1 MYREIDEQ
9 LQEWKVSKNRKP
21 LILSGARQ
29 VGKTYSLQEFGKNH
43 FKQCH
48 YLNLE
53 KLPDLQDVFEGNLRP
68 DSIVKEIELRLGKR
82 IDVNSDLVVLDEIQA
97 IPNALTSLKYFA
109 EDLPQ
114 LAICSAGSLLGIQL
128 NEQSFPVGKTDR
140 LWLGPL
146 KFKEFLTAFGRT
158 LELEAY
164 KDALREN
171 IITLNAHK
179 VLQEH
184 FRLFSTIGG
193 LPEVVRTF
201 MEYQQNFQEGL
212 QKTREKQLTILK
224 DYYDDIAKHSGKVN
238 AFDITR
244 VLSSI
249 PMQLGRNI
257 EDGASK
263 FTFKNVL
270 PGKSNYQTLCN
281 PIEWLVRAGLIY
293 KINIANESELPI
305 SSYAEE
311 NRFKLYMFD
320 IGILGALSEIPINLL
335 YLDEY
340 GTAKGAFAENVALQ
354 LLVKDSRHEMYSWQK
369 NTAEIEFLT
378 TIPSVNP
385 DISPALLLR
394 VRISGNIELLC
405 SPTTFTHSRRSL
417 VKCQRD

>member
-293 KINIANESELPI
+293 KINIANVTRTFHQPFCCVCES
-305 SSYAEE
+305 
-311 NRFKLYMFD
+311 R
-320 IGILGALSEIPINLL
+320 GILNSCARPRPQI
-335 YLDEY
+335 
-340 GTAKGAFAENVALQ
+340 
-354 LLVKDSRHEMYSWQK
+354 WQ
-369 NTAEIEFLT
+369 
-378 TIPSVNP
+378 
-385 DISPALLLR
+385 
-394 VRISGNIELLC
+394 ISGRDDYRVTDC
-405 SPTTFTHSRRSL
+405 SGSSSVLSSEDSLSCSSRTIRYLS
-417 VKCQRD
+417 QRRTRATPITVNEAV